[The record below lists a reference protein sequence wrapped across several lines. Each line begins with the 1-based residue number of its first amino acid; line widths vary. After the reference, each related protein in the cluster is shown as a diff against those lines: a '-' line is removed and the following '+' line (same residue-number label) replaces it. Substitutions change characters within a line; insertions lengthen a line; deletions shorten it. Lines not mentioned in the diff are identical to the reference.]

1 MADIPKHNFF
11 YENKNAGLALTMRLT
26 DEQKFWQRHTYT
38 RYRLMQMSRA
48 QNNREILWNQHQK
61 QYEAWRPPRSIDD
74 WQSNIVPPY
83 TTSVVEAALSEMID
97 QTLQPMVKA
106 KKAEFVPHATVI
118 NYIKD
123 YTWRLGYGDWELYKA
138 IKQNLILGTTVWQEY
153 YWREQRKVKQ
163 IAEYDWKTG
172 QEVYKNVEFTDFDDC
187 YGEAVNLWDIW
198 FDPQARSVNMGPY
211 KAQDAIRRYVLH
223 IDTFRALFQ
232 GTKWDKFG
240 LVQHVRPGGDTS
252 YYQFYQP
259 PKGIDHG
266 SYVEVL
272 WHWIRNPDCLVIAAN
287 DVPFYIGPNPYMH
300 KQLPFGSSQ
309 DIVDPWSIYG
319 KGEPGLLESIQDE
332 LTTMRRMRIDRQ
344 HLDIFKMIF
353 VNNRETLTDNDL
365 IPAPMKPVYV
375 DDTDSVKPFEYGDIN
390 PSAYREE
397 MLLKEDGT
405 RVTGIDDRAQSAS
418 PKGSTAT
425 ESAILKEAT
434 LKRLRMKIWVL
445 SRTLMQEQIRLRVS
459 NIQQYYKTPKIQE
472 IMGNSSIDKMLKIRE
487 LATEG
492 RLLREGGKFYE
503 MEYRTVVTKNK
514 KLERNADGSVSV
526 RDKRGDNFF
535 MVTPDLLPNV
545 PASLVF
551 NYELTAE
558 PTFPLSKPLMQQK
571 LNEWA
576 TNPVIS
582 MAIQSGYYDFRKVSD
597 RITELN
603 DFDPDEFLAEQS
615 EGQNQDLLIDPTK
628 QADMAHK
635 ENELMM
641 RGQQLIGTPY
651 STRDHTEIH
660 LAFMRSEKFKTMATD
675 EIKKNF
681 ATHILDEELAQ
692 RLRGQN
698 IASQAQ
704 TGEAPGG
711 IGPETPGSLPPE
723 LMAMNGGG
731 ADMSG
736 MRTREIQ
743 GIEGGAAKATMPTR
757 AVGSEMVPD
766 FIGR

>member
-1 MADIPKHNFF
+1 MADYPKHSFF
-11 YENKNAGLALTMRLT
+11 YENSSAQLPVTMKLT
-26 DEQKFWQRHTYT
+26 DEQKFWQRHSYA

-48 QNNREILWNQHQK
+48 QNNQETQWNQWQK
-61 QYEAWRPPRSIDD
+61 QYEAWRPPKSQDD
-74 WQSNIVPPY
+74 WQSNIVPPF

-97 QTLQPMVKA
+97 QTLQPQVRA

-123 YTWRLGYGDWELYKA
+123 YTWKLGYGDWELYKA
-138 IKQNLILGTTVWQEY
+138 IKQNLVLGTTVWQDY
-153 YWREQRKVKQ
+153 YWKESRMVKQ
-163 IAEYDWKTG
+163 IEQYDPKTG
-172 QEVYKNVEFTDFDDC
+172 RETFKEIEFTDYDDC

-211 KAQDAIRRYVLH
+211 KAQDAIRRYILH
-223 IDTFRALFQ
+223 IDTFRAMFM
-232 GTKWDKFG
+232 GTKWDKFN
-240 LVQHVRPGGDTS
+240 LARFVRPGGDTS

-272 WHWIRNPDCLVIAAN
+272 WHWVRNPDCLVILAN

-309 DIVDPWSIYG
+309 DIVNPWSIYG

-332 LTTMRRMRIDRQ
+332 LTTSRRMRVDRQ

-405 RVTGIDDRAQSAS
+405 RVTGIDDRATSVS

-459 NIQQYYKTPKIQE
+459 NIQQFYKTPKIVE
-472 IMGNSSIDKMLKIRE
+472 IMGNSALDRMLKIRD
-487 LATEG
+487 LAAEG

-503 MEYRTVVTKNK
+503 AEYRTIVTKNK
-514 KLERNADGSVSV
+514 KLSRKANGSVAV
-526 RDKRGDNFF
+526 EDKRGDNFF
-535 MVTPDLLPNV
+535 MITPDLLPNV
-545 PASLVF
+545 PAANVF
-551 NYELTAE
+551 NFELSAE
-558 PTFPLSKPLMQQK
+558 PTFPLSKPLQQQK
-571 LNEWA
+571 FNEWA
-576 TNPVIS
+576 TNPIIS
-582 MAIQSGYYDFRKVSD
+582 MAIQSGYYDFRKVAD
-597 RITELN
+597 KTTELN
-603 DFDPDEFLAEQS
+603 DFDPDEFLAQQG
-615 EGQNQDLLIDPTK
+615 EGQNQDLLIDPA
-628 QADMAHK
+628 QMADMAHK
-635 ENELMM
+635 ENEMM
-641 RGQQLIGTPY
+641 MQGQALVGTPY
-651 STRDHTEIH
+651 STRAHSEIH
-660 LAFMRSEKFKTMATD
+660 LAFMRSERFQTTATD
-675 EIKKNF
+675 DIRKNF
-681 ATHILDEELAQ
+681 AKHLLDEEMAQ
-692 RLRGQN
+692 RLRMKTVGAQAEAGQ
-698 IASQAQ
+698 AGGPQ
-704 TGEAPGG
+704 GPGV
-711 IGPETPGSLPPE
+711 PGSLPPE
-723 LMAMNGGG
+723 MMAAGGG
-731 ADMSG
+731 DG
-736 MRTREIQ
+736 QRTREIQ
-743 GIEGGAAKATMPTR
+743 GIEAGAQKATMPTR
-757 AVGSEMVPD
+757 VSGSEMLPD
-766 FIGR
+766 FTGQ